1 MAEKVNENRPSPNRP
16 DRVDRGGRILTP
28 QKTPEKS
35 PFQKLL
41 DETTQQKDFSAD
53 QQPGQPTATETK
65 EAVKPV
71 LSQQERY
78 GRDKDQFEK
87 RLKEKESDRDDAK
100 TGGAK
105 EAGTPRAKE
114 AEKRVIARSSVG
126 EQKHQGEGEGGGGHG
141 GGTAGQ
147 GKKGKGFALGT
158 ESKGIR
164 RGELGEA
171 KPGGFVL
178 EAPAEGSMAAAVL
191 KAKTPA
197 VLTKALLDQLVQYCR
212 LVTKTDGDKEFD
224 IQLHEEVFK
233 GLRLR
238 IAMVKGKVEATFVTQ
253 SRETRDL
260 FQAQKSEIREAL
272 AQKGID
278 VQTINVIMV

>member
-16 DRVDRGGRILTP
+16 DRVDRGGRILAP

-41 DETTQQKDFSAD
+41 DETTQQKDTG
-53 QQPGQPTATETK
+53 QQSGQPTAAETK

-100 TGGAK
+100 TGGSK
-105 EAGTPRAKE
+105 ESGTPRAKE

-126 EQKHQGEGEGGGGHG
+126 EQKHQGEGEGGGHG
-141 GGTAGQ
+141 SGGAGQ

-171 KPGGFVL
+171 KPGGFIL
-178 EAPAEGSMAAAVL
+178 GSEPPAAGSMAAAVL
-191 KAKTPA
+191 KAKAPA

-253 SRETRDL
+253 SQETRDL